1 MALLVY
7 SLVRRHMKRTSP
19 NAFTVFDGWAELPAK
34 LKLAPDESV
43 IGWYRNPPPW
53 EHSLII
59 FTSAAFYV
67 VDGQHIERIAL
78 SDVVD
83 YETPK
88 SKADVT
94 GVRVMTK
101 DGFRFV
107 RIAGS
112 FGPSGNQKDAY
123 SFIMILHTLAHVNR
137 EQAAKPR

>member
-1 MALLVY
+1 MALVVY

-19 NAFTVFDGWAELPAK
+19 NAFTVFDGSNELPLK
-34 LKLAPDESV
+34 LSLAPDESV

-53 EHSLII
+53 EHDLII
-59 FTSAAFYV
+59 FTSKAFYV
-67 VDGQHIERIAL
+67 ASGERIERIAL

-83 YETPK
+83 YETPS

-101 DGFRFV
+101 AGSRFV

-112 FGPSGNQKDAY
+112 FGPQGNQKDAY
-123 SFIMILHTLAHVNR
+123 SFIMILHMLAHVNR
-137 EQAAKPR
+137 KQVTKLT